1 MASHSANLNLEPVI
15 WARLLEAQKRDIS
28 PELARYLL
36 SIEFTDSDRERIGYL
51 AERSSSG
58 TLTPDEE
65 AEYDSYLHVAN
76 VLAIMQS
83 NAWSSEKAADPFV
96 SPDLISYIWSR
107 AGHRC
112 EYCHLPSAGY
122 PLPLD
127 IDRLRPQLLRL
138 ENAH

>member
-36 SIEFTDSDRERIGYL
+36 SIDFTDSDRERIGYL

-83 NAWSSEKAADPFV
+83 KARVVLGEK
-96 SPDLISYIWSR
+96 
-107 AGHRC
+107 
-112 EYCHLPSAGY
+112 
-122 PLPLD
+122 PLT
-127 IDRLRPQLLRL
+127 
-138 ENAH
+138 HS

>member
-1 MASHSANLNLEPVI
+1 MGQAPGGTEARHFAGISAL
-15 WARLLEAQKRDIS
+15 
-28 PELARYLL
+28 LL

-83 NAWSSEKAADPFV
+83 KARVVLGEK
-96 SPDLISYIWSR
+96 
-107 AGHRC
+107 
-112 EYCHLPSAGY
+112 
-122 PLPLD
+122 PLTHVPGF
-127 IDRLRPQLLRL
+127 
-138 ENAH
+138 